1 MAADLFKI
9 KRYQWCCLSVWFVV
23 QRNISFWKE
32 ILSWLNIQCPTS
44 RMYFKF
50 VRYKDNDDYKTSSRI
65 YIANF
70 VEQPTSGRYF
80 KFVRGTSNAD
90 YKISKRCYLHSL
102 SLESKR
108 SSKDHII
115 LFLIIF
121 MKLKWTEATNEIS
134 KDSASFS

>member
-90 YKISKRCYLHSL
+90 YKISYKIWTNPGCICLGQGVNLFWVIKNWSVLVRIFL
-102 SLESKR
+102 K
-108 SSKDHII
+108 I
-115 LFLIIF
+115 LCWQFLVPC
-121 MKLKWTEATNEIS
+121 
-134 KDSASFS
+134 

>member
-90 YKISKRCYLHSL
+90 YKISYKIWTNPGSICLGQHVNLFWVIKNWSVLVRIFL
-102 SLESKR
+102 K
-108 SSKDHII
+108 I
-115 LFLIIF
+115 LCWQFLVPC
-121 MKLKWTEATNEIS
+121 
-134 KDSASFS
+134 

>member
-23 QRNISFWKE
+23 QRNINFWKE

-80 KFVRGTSNAD
+80 KFVRGISNAD
-90 YKISKRCYLHSL
+90 YKISYKIWTNPGSICLGQGVNSFWVIKNWSVLVRIFL
-102 SLESKR
+102 K
-108 SSKDHII
+108 I
-115 LFLIIF
+115 LCWQFLVPC
-121 MKLKWTEATNEIS
+121 
-134 KDSASFS
+134 

>member
-90 YKISKRCYLHSL
+90 YKISYKIWTNPGSICLGQDVNLFWVIKNWSVLVRIFL
-102 SLESKR
+102 K
-108 SSKDHII
+108 I
-115 LFLIIF
+115 LCWQFLVPC
-121 MKLKWTEATNEIS
+121 
-134 KDSASFS
+134 

>member
-44 RMYFKF
+44 RMYSKF

-80 KFVRGTSNAD
+80 KFVRGISNAD
-90 YKISKRCYLHSL
+90 YKISYKIWTNPGSICLGQGVNLFWVIKNWSVLVRIFL
-102 SLESKR
+102 K
-108 SSKDHII
+108 I
-115 LFLIIF
+115 LCWQFLVPC
-121 MKLKWTEATNEIS
+121 
-134 KDSASFS
+134 

>member
-90 YKISKRCYLHSL
+90 YKISYKIWTNPGSICLGQGVNLFWVIKNWSVL
-102 SLESKR
+102 VWIFLK
-108 SSKDHII
+108 I
-115 LFLIIF
+115 LCWQFLVPC
-121 MKLKWTEATNEIS
+121 
-134 KDSASFS
+134 

>member
-65 YIANF
+65 YIDNF

-90 YKISKRCYLHSL
+90 YKISYKIWTNPGSICLGQGVNLFWVIKNWSVLVRIFL
-102 SLESKR
+102 K
-108 SSKDHII
+108 I
-115 LFLIIF
+115 LCWQFLVPC
-121 MKLKWTEATNEIS
+121 
-134 KDSASFS
+134 